1 MKKYKDQKKY
11 YEANKDKIMEKQRQ
25 YREKKRSKKV
35 ETTSKTVNQK
45 VQTVMNSQM
54 INECTEY
61 SIMHYGRLN
70 KVLHQFL
77 KKSEFYQ
84 IAMDDG

>member
-1 MKKYKDQKKY
+1 MIKYKDQKKY

-35 ETTSKTVNQK
+35 ETTSKTV
-45 VQTVMNSQM
+45 QTLINPQM

-61 SIMHYGRLN
+61 SIMHHGRLN
-70 KVLHQFL
+70 KVLRQFL
-77 KKSEFYQ
+77 KKVNF
-84 IAMDDG
+84 IKWKWMMDK